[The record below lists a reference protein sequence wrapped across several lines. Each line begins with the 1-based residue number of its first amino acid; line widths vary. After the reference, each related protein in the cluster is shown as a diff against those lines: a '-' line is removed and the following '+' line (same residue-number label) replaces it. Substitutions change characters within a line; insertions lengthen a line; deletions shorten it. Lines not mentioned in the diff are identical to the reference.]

1 VSKHYYIETMGCQM
15 NEYDSDHLS
24 RILEDSGYLR
34 ANDPE
39 KADVVLLNTCSVR
52 AKAEQKALSRLGRL
66 ASLKKKNPRLLL
78 AVAGCVAQQRGV
90 DLLERFAGLDL
101 VLGPREIGNF
111 RRILGKAEKGGTRVA
126 AVDARGTPVSFLG
139 GFEYFQQRVKAYI
152 TIMEGCNN
160 FCSYCIVP
168 YVRGRETSRPP
179 QEILEEARSLI
190 LQGVK
195 EITLL
200 GQNVNSY
207 VHEKIRFPG
216 LLQAMNEIKGLH
228 RIRFTTSHPK
238 DLSPELIQCFAH
250 LEKLCYHIHLPFQA
264 GSNRVLKAMK
274 RGYTREKYVD
284 LIGEVRKA
292 RPGIAVTSDV
302 MVGFPGETDED
313 FELTLDLIRRIEFD
327 NLFSFKYS
335 DREGTPAAKMEG
347 KIPEPEKLGRLA
359 LLQELQRKITLKKN
373 RELIGKNLE
382 VLVEGTS
389 KKGKGLTGRTDTN
402 KVVNFIDDK
411 RYINKLINVTI
422 KRASFNSLWGELTSL
437 KT

>member
-1 VSKHYYIETMGCQM
+1 
-15 NEYDSDHLS
+15 
-24 RILEDSGYLR
+24 
-34 ANDPE
+34 
-39 KADVVLLNTCSVR
+39 
-52 AKAEQKALSRLGRL
+52 
-66 ASLKKKNPRLLL
+66 
-78 AVAGCVAQQRGV
+78 
-90 DLLERFAGLDL
+90 
-101 VLGPREIGNF
+101 
-111 RRILGKAEKGGTRVA
+111 
-126 AVDARGTPVSFLG
+126 
-139 GFEYFQQRVKAYI
+139 
-152 TIMEGCNN
+152 
-160 FCSYCIVP
+160 
-168 YVRGRETSRPP
+168 
-179 QEILEEARSLI
+179 
-190 LQGVK
+190 
-195 EITLL
+195 
-200 GQNVNSY
+200 
-207 VHEKIRFPG
+207 
-216 LLQAMNEIKGLH
+216 
-228 RIRFTTSHPK
+228 
-238 DLSPELIQCFAH
+238 
-250 LEKLCYHIHLPFQA
+250 
-264 GSNRVLKAMK
+264 
-274 RGYTREKYVD
+274 
-284 LIGEVRKA
+284 
-292 RPGIAVTSDV
+292 